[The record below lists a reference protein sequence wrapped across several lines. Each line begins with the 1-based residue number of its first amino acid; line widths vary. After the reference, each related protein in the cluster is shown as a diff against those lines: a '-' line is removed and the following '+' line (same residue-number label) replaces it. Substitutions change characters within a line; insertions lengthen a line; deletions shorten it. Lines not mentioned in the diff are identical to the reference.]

1 MTAPVIEMIGLAKEY
16 RVAAR
21 RVQAL
26 RGIDLELGRGEI
38 VAVVGESGSGKTTLG
53 SLVLG
58 IEQPSAGSI
67 RLNGETMPRRR
78 SRAMRRAIQLV
89 AQNPLSALNPK
100 QTIFQSIALPLA
112 VHGLVPRTRRRER
125 AAELLDMVGLA
136 PALLDRHPQVLS
148 GGQRQRVALA
158 RAIAAEPQALVLD
171 EPTSALD
178 VSVQALVLQLLAEL
192 RQRLSLSYLFITHD
206 LGIVRVLAHRVV
218 VLFRGRIV
226 EAGPTASVFASPH
239 HRYTQMLISSVPV
252 VTEAEERS
260 KPDWPWDRA
269 IGTGEAVAATG
280 CPFRPR
286 CPHAVAACE
295 LSEPALTELAP
306 GHVASC
312 YNPFIAPAHPNRRP
326 VP

>member
-1 MTAPVIEMIGLAKEY
+1 MTAPVIETIGLAKEY
-16 RVAAR
+16 RVGAR
-21 RVQAL
+21 RVLAL

-53 SLVLG
+53 NLVLG
-58 IEQPSAGSI
+58 IEQPTAGSI
-67 RLNGETMPRRR
+67 RLN
-78 SRAMRRAIQLV
+78 
-89 AQNPLSALNPK
+89 
-100 QTIFQSIALPLA
+100 
-112 VHGLVPRTRRRER
+112 
-125 AAELLDMVGLA
+125 DMVGLA

-178 VSVQALVLQLLAEL
+178 VSVQARVLELLAEL
-192 RQRLSLSYLFITHD
+192 RRRLGLSYLFITHD

-226 EAGPTASVFASPH
+226 EAGPTALVFASPR

-252 VTEAEERS
+252 VTEAEERL
-260 KPDWPWDRA
+260 KPHWPWDRA

-295 LSEPALTELAP
+295 HSEPALTELAP

-312 YNPFIAPAHPNRRP
+312 HNPARDPTPA
-326 VP
+326 

>member
-1 MTAPVIEMIGLAKEY
+1 MTALIETIGLTKEY
-16 RVAAR
+16 RVGSR
-21 RVQAL
+21 RVLAL
-26 RGIDLELGRGEI
+26 RGIDLQLGRGEI
-38 VAVVGESGSGKTTLG
+38 LAVVGESGSGKTTLG
-53 SLVLG
+53 NLVLG
-58 IEQPSAGSI
+58 IEQPTAGSI
-67 RLNGETMPRRR
+67 RLNGETMPRHR
-78 SRAMRRAIQLV
+78 SRARRRAVQLV

-100 QTIFQSIALPLA
+100 HSIFQSIALPLR
-112 VHGLVPRTRRRER
+112 VHGLVPRARQRER
-125 AAELLDMVGLA
+125 VAELLDMVGLA

-178 VSVQALVLQLLAEL
+178 VSVQARVLELLSEL
-192 RQRLSLSYLFITHD
+192 RTKLALSYLFITHD
-206 LGIVRVLAHRVV
+206 LGVVRVLAPRVV

-226 EAGPTASVFASPH
+226 EAGPTALVFAAPR

-252 VTEAEERS
+252 VTEAEERL

-286 CPHAVAACE
+286 CPHAVGACE
-295 LSEPALTELAP
+295 RIEPALTELAP
-306 GHVASC
+306 DHFASC
-312 YNPFIAPAHPNRRP
+312 HNPADPIRHPVRW
-326 VP
+326 